1 MWWGILTTGWWIY
14 LIVMLVAK
22 LFEVETIIEGFIAIV
37 VVMIL
42 AALPSAFMPKD
53 L

>member
-22 LFEVETIIEGFIAIV
+22 LFEVETLFEGFIVVV

-42 AALPSAFMPKD
+42 AALPSAFMPED

>member
-22 LFEVETIIEGFIAIV
+22 LFEVETLFEGFMLVA

-42 AALPSAFMPKD
+42 ALIPSAFMPED